1 METYGPDDY
10 KVAIA
15 QGRRGRNQPKSPAA
29 HEWEADRSRNAG
41 GPFVPG
47 GACAA

>member
-15 QGRRGRNQPKSPAA
+15 QGRRGRNQPKSR
-29 HEWEADRSRNAG
+29 RSARMSR
-41 GPFVPG
+41 
-47 GACAA
+47 